1 MSRLDDLKDL
11 RRVLL
16 DSIEAVEPD
25 KRAPLAN
32 QLRLALREIAE
43 LEDAKPADLAV
54 VSPIEQ
60 ARLAREERLKNA

>member
-1 MSRLDDLKDL
+1 MSRLEDLKDL

-43 LEDAKPADLAV
+43 LEGAKPVELTV
-54 VSPIEQ
+54 VSPIEK
-60 ARLAREERLKNA
+60 ARLAREDRLKKA